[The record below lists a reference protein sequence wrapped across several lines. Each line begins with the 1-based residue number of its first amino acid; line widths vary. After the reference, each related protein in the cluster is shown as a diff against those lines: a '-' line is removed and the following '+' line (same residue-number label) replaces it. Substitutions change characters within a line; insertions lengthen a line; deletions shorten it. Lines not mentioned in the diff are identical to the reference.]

1 MFLFQVRGYN
11 VRKVSKSFVFRG
23 NGKMPCIAQ
32 SHSIKTRA
40 IAVSK
45 GRLELL
51 NPPVRCIFGL
61 PQALSEGS
69 VHHPGKPLGVL
80 QITVQS
86 RQAACWPLPRNPIT
100 VESLLWFLHWMGR
113 GISVK
118 SLKKRTY
125 YSNVS
130 QTIVVSDSKIL
141 IPVRKHSI
149 KLFSFCHAFKIN
161 FQQ

>member
-1 MFLFQVRGYN
+1 MLNYNVLISRGYN

-51 NPPVRCIFGL
+51 NPPVHCFFGL

-69 VHHPGKPLGVL
+69 VHHSGKPLGVL
-80 QITVQS
+80 QSTVQS
-86 RQAACWPLPRNPIT
+86 IQAAC
-100 VESLLWFLHWMGR
+100 
-113 GISVK
+113 
-118 SLKKRTY
+118 
-125 YSNVS
+125 
-130 QTIVVSDSKIL
+130 
-141 IPVRKHSI
+141 
-149 KLFSFCHAFKIN
+149 
-161 FQQ
+161 